1 MIDILALASDY
12 DETLACRGQVDPPTW
27 EALRHFKA
35 SGRKLILVT
44 GREFDDLLSVCGSVD
59 IFDAVV
65 VENGAV
71 LHLPARR
78 QSIALAGPPP
88 ADFVE
93 ALRQRGVHPLS
104 VGRSIVATERSQYEI
119 LARTIR
125 ELAPEMQI
133 ICNRASL
140 MALPFGTNKRSGLQ
154 AALRELR
161 VPSDRVVG
169 IGDAENDEAFLDF
182 CGVYAV
188 VANALPTLK
197 QAADII
203 ARRECGP
210 GVVEIIETI
219 MAGQLTLALRQ

>member
-1 MIDILALASDY
+1 M
-12 DETLACRGQVDPPTW
+12 
-27 EALRHFKA
+27 
-35 SGRKLILVT
+35 
-44 GREFDDLLSVCGSVD
+44 
-59 IFDAVV
+59 
-65 VENGAV
+65 

-104 VGRSIVATERSQYEI
+104 AGRSIVATERSQYEI

-161 VPSDRVVG
+161 VPGDRVVG

>member
-1 MIDILALASDY
+1 MIDIQALASDY
-12 DETLACRGQVDPPTW
+12 DETLACRGQVDWLTW
-27 EALRHFKA
+27 EALRQFKS
-35 SGRKLILVT
+35 SGRKLVLVT
-44 GREFDDLLSVCGSVD
+44 GRELDDLLQVCGSVD
-59 IFDAVV
+59 LFDAVV

-71 LHLPARR
+71 LHLPSKR
-78 QSIALAGPPP
+78 QSIVLASPPP
-88 ADFVE
+88 PKFVE
-93 ALRQRGVHPLS
+93 ALRQRGMHPLS

-119 LARTIR
+119 LARTIC

-161 VPSDRVVG
+161 LSSERVVG
-169 IGDAENDEAFLDF
+169 IGDAENDESFLDF

-188 VANALPTLK
+188 VANALPSLK

-203 ARRECGP
+203 ARHECGP

-219 MAGQLTLALRQ
+219 MAGQLALALRQ

>member
-1 MIDILALASDY
+1 MIDVLALASDY
-12 DETLACRGQVDPPTW
+12 DETLACRGQVDAPTW
-27 EALRHFKA
+27 KALREFKG
-35 SGRKLILVT
+35 SGRKIILVT
-44 GREFDDLLSVCGSVD
+44 GRELDDLLSVCGSVEL
-59 IFDAVV
+59 FDAVV

-71 LHLPARR
+71 LHLPSKQ
-78 QSIALAGPPP
+78 QSVALAGPPRME
-88 ADFVE
+88 FVE

-104 VGRSIVATERSQYEI
+104 VGRSIVATERSQFET

-125 ELAPEMQI
+125 EFAPEMQI

-161 VPSDRVVG
+161 VPRDRVVG

-188 VANALPTLK
+188 VANALPSLK
-197 QAADII
+197 QAADVI
-203 ARRECGP
+203 AGRECGP

-219 MAGQLTLALRQ
+219 MAGNLALALRQ

>member
-1 MIDILALASDY
+1 MIDVLALASDY
-12 DETLACRGQVDPPTW
+12 DETLACRGQVDSRTW
-27 EALRHFKA
+27 EVLHEFKA

-44 GREFDDLLSVCGSVD
+44 GREFNDLLNVCGSVD

-78 QSIALAGPPP
+78 HSIALAGPPP

-93 ALRQRGVHPLS
+93 ALRQRGVQPLFI
-104 VGRSIVATERSQYEI
+104 GYSIVATERSQYEI

-133 ICNRASL
+133 IYNRASL

-154 AALRELR
+154 AALRELKL
-161 VPSDRVVG
+161 PAERVVG

-188 VANALPTLK
+188 VANALPSLK

-203 ARRECGP
+203 ARHECGP

-219 MAGQLTLALRQ
+219 MAGQLALALRQ